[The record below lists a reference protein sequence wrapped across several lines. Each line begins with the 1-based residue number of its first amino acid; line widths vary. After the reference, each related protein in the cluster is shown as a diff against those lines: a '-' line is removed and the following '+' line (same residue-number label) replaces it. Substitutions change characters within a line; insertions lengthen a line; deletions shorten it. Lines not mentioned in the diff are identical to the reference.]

1 MSVKEMDS
9 IRENKY
15 VNVMKEKDDFQVTK
29 IPLEMFINLLVNIYE
44 SGANFIDLAA
54 IIDEE
59 ESKDTIKIGVREDY
73 YDNEENE
80 DDEEED
86 DVVKPANII
95 KLSDDDI
102 NDLI

>member
-1 MSVKEMDS
+1 
-9 IRENKY
+9 
-15 VNVMKEKDDFQVTK
+15 MKEKDDFQVTK

-59 ESKDTIKIGVREDY
+59 AEKDTIKIGVRDDY
-73 YDNEENE
+73 YD

-86 DVVKPANII
+86 DDDVRPAKII

>member
-1 MSVKEMDS
+1 
-9 IRENKY
+9 
-15 VNVMKEKDDFQVTK
+15 MKEKDDFQVTK

-59 ESKDTIKIGVREDY
+59 EKKDTIKIGVRDDY
-73 YDNEENE
+73 YDD

-86 DVVKPANII
+86 TTQANV

>member
-1 MSVKEMDS
+1 
-9 IRENKY
+9 
-15 VNVMKEKDDFQVTK
+15 MKEKDDFQVTK

-59 ESKDTIKIGVREDY
+59 AEKDTIKIAVREDY
-73 YDNEENE
+73 YDN
-80 DDEEED
+80 DEEED
-86 DVVKPANII
+86 DAPKTANV

-102 NDLI
+102 NDLM

>member
-1 MSVKEMDS
+1 
-9 IRENKY
+9 
-15 VNVMKEKDDFQVTK
+15 MKEKDDFQVTK

-59 ESKDTIKIGVREDY
+59 AEKDTIKIGVRDDY
-73 YDNEENE
+73 YD

-86 DVVKPANII
+86 DDVQPANV

>member
-1 MSVKEMDS
+1 
-9 IRENKY
+9 
-15 VNVMKEKDDFQVTK
+15 MKEKDDFQVTK

-59 ESKDTIKIGVREDY
+59 AEKDTIKIAVREDY
-73 YDNEENE
+73 YDN
-80 DDEEED
+80 DEEED
-86 DVVKPANII
+86 DAPKSANV

>member
-73 YDNEENE
+73 YDDEE
-80 DDEEED
+80 DEEEE

-95 KLSDDDI
+95 KLSDNDI

>member
-1 MSVKEMDS
+1 
-9 IRENKY
+9 
-15 VNVMKEKDDFQVTK
+15 MKEKDDFQVTK

-59 ESKDTIKIGVREDY
+59 EEKDTIKIGVRDDY
-73 YDNEENE
+73 YD

-86 DVVKPANII
+86 NETKPANVI
-95 KLSDDDI
+95 KLSDDNI

>member
-1 MSVKEMDS
+1 
-9 IRENKY
+9 
-15 VNVMKEKDDFQVTK
+15 MKEKDDFQVTK

-59 ESKDTIKIGVREDY
+59 E
-73 YDNEENE
+73 DNET
-80 DDEEED
+80 
-86 DVVKPANII
+86 KPANVI
-95 KLSDDDI
+95 KLSDDNI

>member
-1 MSVKEMDS
+1 
-9 IRENKY
+9 
-15 VNVMKEKDDFQVTK
+15 MKEKDDFQVTK

-59 ESKDTIKIGVREDY
+59 AEKDTIKIGVRDDY
-73 YDNEENE
+73 YDN
-80 DDEEED
+80 DEEED
-86 DVVKPANII
+86 DETKPANV

>member
-1 MSVKEMDS
+1 
-9 IRENKY
+9 
-15 VNVMKEKDDFQVTK
+15 MKEKDDFQVTK

-59 ESKDTIKIGVREDY
+59 AEKDTIKIAVRDDY
-73 YDNEENE
+73 YDNDDEE
-80 DDEEED
+80 DDET
-86 DVVKPANII
+86 KPANV

>member
-1 MSVKEMDS
+1 
-9 IRENKY
+9 
-15 VNVMKEKDDFQVTK
+15 MKEKDDFQVTK

-54 IIDEE
+54 IVDEE
-59 ESKDTIKIGVREDY
+59 EKKDTIKIGVRDDY
-73 YDNEENE
+73 YDN
-80 DDEEED
+80 DEEED
-86 DVVKPANII
+86 DETKPANV